1 METAILPVRYEI
13 EHTAGTGTD
22 SSALKQICASVISEG
37 GYEQYVQES
46 VIRRT
51 TQIASVS
58 TTFLP
63 IASMRLK
70 STRAGAV
77 VLLNRV
83 LVLPTTNAYYEVALI
98 KNPTTLTGASWNT
111 STFENVEF
119 DVSATAV
126 AYASETNLI
135 QLDYV
140 TSSSQGRSVL
150 NAATGYN
157 FGYQLG
163 TSLAGVSDI
172 FTLAARVRTLSPPSG
187 DLFGSI
193 TFFDLTV

>member
-1 METAILPVRYEI
+1 
-13 EHTAGTGTD
+13 
-22 SSALKQICASVISEG
+22 
-37 GYEQYVQES
+37 
-46 VIRRT
+46 
-51 TQIASVS
+51 
-58 TTFLP
+58 
-63 IASMRLK
+63 MRLK

-126 AYASETNLI
+126 AYASETDLI

-140 TSSSQGRSVL
+140 TSSAQGRSVL
-150 NAATGYN
+150 KRR
-157 FGYQLG
+157 Q
-163 TSLAGVSDI
+163 DI
-172 FTLAARVRTLSPPSG
+172 TLH
-187 DLFGSI
+187 FN
-193 TFFDLTV
+193 